1 MKKTTKRITCAALAV
16 SAAAALAVAAFA
28 ADYASAPSFSDTPS
42 QSTTV
47 TSGELNSAIDS
58 AKENAEGIPVAV
70 IEAASTNNITL
81 SATVMKKLA
90 EKEDVIL
97 SIRTD
102 EVIIE
107 IDGYSITNTKKVNL
121 SMDIENTSNKT
132 VIDFVS
138 SADFGCEVKVIVL
151 NCKLSADKLEEAHVY
166 CGGEDLG
173 YVEIND
179 DGNPVITV
187 TAGGK
192 YEIR

>member
-1 MKKTTKRITCAALAV
+1 MKKSTKRLTCAALAV

-42 QSTTV
+42 QSAAV
-47 TSGELNSAIDS
+47 TSGVLNSAIDNAS
-58 AKENAEGIPVAV
+58 ENDEGVPVAV
-70 IEAASTNNITL
+70 IEAASTKNITL

-90 EKEDVIL
+90 EKENVIL

-102 EVIIE
+102 EAIIE

-121 SMDIENTSNKT
+121 SMDIENSSKKT

-151 NCKLSADKLEEAHVY
+151 GCKLSAEKLEEASVY
-166 CGGEDLG
+166 FNGTDMG
-173 YVEIND
+173 YVDIND

-187 TAGGK
+187 TKGGK
-192 YEIR
+192 YEIK

>member
-151 NCKLSADKLEEAHVY
+151 GCQLSEDKLSEASVY
-166 CGGEDLG
+166 CNGDDMG
-173 YVEIND
+173 YVDVND

-187 TAGGK
+187 TKGGK
-192 YEIR
+192 YEIK